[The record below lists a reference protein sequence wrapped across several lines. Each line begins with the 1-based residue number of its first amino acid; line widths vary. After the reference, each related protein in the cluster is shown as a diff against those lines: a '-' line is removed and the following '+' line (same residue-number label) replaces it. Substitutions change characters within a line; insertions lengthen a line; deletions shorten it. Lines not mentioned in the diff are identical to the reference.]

1 MLKKPIKPTT
11 KKKTARKT
19 VVLEDQKSKK
29 SFTITYSQPFSAV
42 VEADPQGGNRLAIQ
56 SPAYY
61 KNQVNKFKVGE
72 KVTLEIHS
80 RKAKR
85 SDSQNRYYWGVYLPL
100 IAAETGERDLDK
112 LHEYFRGK
120 FLTTGIIEVLG
131 EKVRMKKSTTELS
144 TSEFTMYIMDI
155 EALTGVMAPP
165 TENYDLPP
173 LR

>member
-1 MLKKPIKPTT
+1 MLKRPIQKTER
-11 KKKTARKT
+11 KKTSRKT

-29 SFTITYSQPFSAV
+29 SFTITYSQPFSAI
-42 VEADPQGGNRLAIQ
+42 VEADPNGGNRLAIQ
-56 SPAYY
+56 SQAYY

-85 SDSQNRYYWGVYLPL
+85 SDAQNRYYWGVYLPL
-100 IAAETGERDLDK
+100 VANETGERDLNN
-112 LHEYFRGK
+112 LHELFRGK

-131 EKVRMKKSTTELS
+131 EKVRVKRSTTELS
-144 TSEFTMYIMDI
+144 SSDFTMYIMDI
-155 EALTGVMAPP
+155 EALTGVVAPP

>member
-11 KKKTARKT
+11 KKKTTRKT

-42 VEADPQGGNRLAIQ
+42 VESDSHGGNRLAIQ
-56 SPAYY
+56 SLAYY

-85 SDSQNRYYWGVYLPL
+85 SDAQNRYYFGIYLPL
-100 IAAETGERDLDK
+100 VAQETGERNMDS
-112 LHEYFRGK
+112 LHELFKGM

-131 EKVRMKKSTTELS
+131 KQVRIKKSTTSLS
-144 TSEFTMYIMDI
+144 TSEFTEYIMSI
-155 EALTGVMAPP
+155 EAETGVAAPP

-173 LR
+173 LK